1 MAALFLNS
9 AIRKR
14 IDRVPALRRARW
26 RAEAGL
32 LQLFWAVCAALEP
45 GTASAFG
52 RRLLGAI
59 GPSLGKTAPIRRNLM
74 LAFPG
79 LDESARAALLRAV
92 WGNAGAVLGE
102 YPHFKAIC
110 HDDFEGHF
118 EYVERWNLDDY
129 RAGRR
134 HGVFV
139 SAHVGNWELCAAA
152 AGRQGIPITVIYAP
166 SRNPFIDRLL
176 RRRREALGC
185 RLVSLD
191 GGARPLMRELGERRS
206 VGLVVDARDD
216 DGLPIPFFGLDK
228 WTTLAPARLALRFGC
243 DLIPVRVERVGDA
256 RFRLTVHEPV
266 RPDLALGSDKDR
278 AIQMMGEVNRLFEGW
293 IREQP
298 QQWLCTK
305 RAWPKEIEP
314 SGLRRAPTDARAP
327 GAARAAVTPKTRR
340 SQPAPS
346 R

>member
-1 MAALFLNS
+1 VTALFLNS

-26 RAEAGL
+26 RAEACL
-32 LQLFWAVCAALEP
+32 LQLFWAGCGALEP
-45 GTASAFG
+45 ATASAFG
-52 RRLLGAI
+52 RRFLKAI
-59 GPSLGKTAPIRRNLM
+59 GPFLGKTAHLRRNLM
-74 LAFPG
+74 LAFPALG
-79 LDESARAALLRAV
+79 ESAREALLREV
-92 WGNAGAVLGE
+92 CGNAGAVLAE

-110 HDDFEGHF
+110 HDDFDGHF
-118 EYVERWNLDDY
+118 EYLERWNLDDY

-139 SAHVGNWELCAAA
+139 SAHVGNWELSAAA
-152 AGRQGIPITVIYAP
+152 AGRQGIPMTVIYAP

-191 GGARPLMRELGERRS
+191 EGARPLIRELGEGRS

-228 WTTLAPARLALRFGC
+228 WTTIAPARLALRFGC
-243 DLIPVRVERVGDA
+243 DLIPVRVERRGDA
-256 RFRLTVHEPV
+256 RFRLTVYEPV
-266 RPDLALGSDKDR
+266 RPDPALGSDKDQ
-278 AIQMMGEVNRLFEGW
+278 AIQMMCEVNRLVERW

-298 QQWLCTK
+298 EQWLCTK
-305 RAWPKEIEP
+305 RAWPKGIE
-314 SGLRRAPTDARAP
+314 SGPRGAVAPASGP
-327 GAARAAVTPKTRR
+327 GATVPPKVRR